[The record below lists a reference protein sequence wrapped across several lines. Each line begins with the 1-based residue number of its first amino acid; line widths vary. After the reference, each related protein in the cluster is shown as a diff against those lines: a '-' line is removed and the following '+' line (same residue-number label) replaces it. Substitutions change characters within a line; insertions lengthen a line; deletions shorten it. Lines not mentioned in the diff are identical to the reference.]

1 MNYIVRFN
9 AFEILNIAPFFL
21 RNNFTYAFNILNY
34 LFSLFIGQIRKA
46 FMLRN
51 SFICKKTNY
60 NITVFS
66 SLINNADKSWMHNIR
81 SHPNINCLTHNLIYY
96 FN

>member
-1 MNYIVRFN
+1 
-9 AFEILNIAPFFL
+9 
-21 RNNFTYAFNILNY
+21 
-34 LFSLFIGQIRKA
+34 
-46 FMLRN
+46 MLRN